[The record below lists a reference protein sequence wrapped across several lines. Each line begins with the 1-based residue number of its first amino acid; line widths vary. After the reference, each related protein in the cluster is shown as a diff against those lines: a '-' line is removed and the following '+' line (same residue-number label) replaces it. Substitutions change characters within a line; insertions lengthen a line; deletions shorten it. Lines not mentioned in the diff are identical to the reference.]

1 MRSLTLRNWLKSSE
15 KEDEKYVGI
24 ILPPCSTGSIC
35 SLATMYAD
43 KIPVFLNFTAS
54 KDAIEHAI
62 KKCSMKRIL
71 TSKIFMKKIKME
83 LPDSVEVV
91 YLEDLRKIITPEMKR
106 NALFSVLTPSKA
118 ALKSLCP
125 DSAFDV
131 NSVATVLF
139 SSGSTGTPKGVVLS
153 HRNFTSNLSGMMRV
167 ADVGKQEKIL
177 GTMPLFHC
185 FGFLSAFW
193 MPLMNHNKVV
203 YHPNPLESAKIG
215 EIVEEHKINVLF
227 GTPTFLNNYA
237 RKCKKE
243 QMGSLRLALCGAEK
257 LRKSV
262 AESFFKMSG
271 VYPVEA
277 YGATELSPAV
287 SVNIPNYIWNLGKK
301 PGKNGSVGHP
311 IPGVIVKAVHPETG
325 EDLKYGEEGLILV
338 KGPNVMQGYLDEP
351 EKTAEVL
358 KDGWYNTGDL
368 GSIDSHG
375 YIMLTGRMSRFS
387 KIAGEMVPHGAVEE
401 AIHEALDTEDIT
413 AVVVGKPDESKGE
426 RLVVFHLEMAKTPSD
441 LIKDM
446 KEKGIPSLWI
456 PKSNDFVK
464 IDEIPLLGSGK
475 LDLQKVKELAS
486 A

>member
-1 MRSLTLRNWLKSSE
+1 KESE
-15 KEDEKYVGI
+15 KEDEKYIGI
-24 ILPPCSTGSIC
+24 ILPPCVAGSVT

-43 KIPVFLNFTAS
+43 KVPVFLNFTAS
-54 KDAIEHAI
+54 KDAIEHAVN
-62 KKCSMKRIL
+62 KCSMKRIL
-71 TSKIFMKKIKME
+71 TSKLFMRKIKMD
-83 LPDSVEVV
+83 LPESVEVV
-91 YLEDLRKIITPEMKR
+91 YLEDLRKSITGKMKSD
-106 NALFSVLTPSKA
+106 AFFSILQPANFS
-118 ALKSLCP
+118 LKKLCP
-125 DSAFDV
+125 NSAF
-131 NSVATVLF
+131 NNHAVATVLF

-153 HRNFTSNLSGMMRV
+153 HYNFTSNLSGMIRV
-167 ADVGKQEKIL
+167 ANVSKNEVLL

-215 EIVEEHKINVLF
+215 EIVEKFKVNVLF

-277 YGATELSPAV
+277 YGATELSPAI
-287 SVNIPNYIWNLGKK
+287 SVNIPTYIWDLGKK
-301 PGKNGSVGHP
+301 PGKSGSVGHP
-311 IPGVIVKAVHPETG
+311 IPGVIVKAVDPETG
-325 EDLKYGEEGLILV
+325 EELKYGEEGLILV
-338 KGPNVMQGYLDEP
+338 KGPNVMQGYLDED
-351 EKTAEVL
+351 EKTAAVL

-401 AIHEALDTEDIT
+401 AIHEALETEDIK
-413 AVVVGKPDESKGE
+413 AVVVGKPDEAKGE
-426 RLVVFHLEMAKTPSD
+426 KLVVFHLPLDKPVSD
-441 LIKDM
+441 LIQAMKD
-446 KEKGIPSLWI
+446 KGIPSLWI
-456 PKSNDFVK
+456 PKSRDFVE
-464 IDEIPLLGSGK
+464 ISEIPLLGSGK
-475 LDLQKVKELAS
+475 LDLQKVKELAI